1 MKRVPTTR
9 SATVTKLAK
18 MTTTTPRRSARKR
31 KSADSSSEISVGTQF
46 VKRFR
51 DGQDSACYLGLV
63 VERRNDTVTV
73 VYEDNDKETIDVREV
88 LNWRRIDLTSSST
101 GEKVS
106 TMEEVGG
113 ELHKPTV
120 TRNRLRRD
128 GSSSWTTATAATET
142 DTETSPSSGSSSSGS
157 LSSSAGGGSSTAMLQ
172 LTLLSGV
179 VAMTVTDMYL
189 PLLIRAAGFDHWMEG
204 GHASEAWFGVMMA
217 LFLNVS
223 GAFMDGAAAV
233 VEEQASYSHPGAA
246 AVASCLRGGFL
257 SAYTSF
263 TQMAVDAGE
272 GQAVDGPGGWL
283 FTKDW
288 RGAVSFLALS
298 VGLGSVAFV
307 AGRAAA
313 RLALRN
319 RKDKDTKKAAQKKK
333 KEEEDAEAVAR
344 ALLWGRGGCVAVAV
358 ASLALALLSERDL
371 SYDPSAADSTN
382 DALELA
388 VGMPLT
394 ALGVFVGNA
403 LGATAAANGAMSA
416 CICAAKLLFAA
427 GGGSAA
433 AVLGPGASRAALAFF
448 KTAFDKF
455 CGSFCGSGS
464 AFCGTAG
471 DPVTALTAGEGSWAA
486 AFGLSVDATSAL
498 FVAAVA
504 AATVGAASGGS
515 SGFNGLS
522 EGFNDEAVFGIAKA
536 ALVASVA
543 AAGTGYMRFRPAA
556 LAKKDKTD

>member
-1 MKRVPTTR
+1 
-9 SATVTKLAK
+9 
-18 MTTTTPRRSARKR
+18 
-31 KSADSSSEISVGTQF
+31 
-46 VKRFR
+46 
-51 DGQDSACYLGLV
+51 
-63 VERRNDTVTV
+63 
-73 VYEDNDKETIDVREV
+73 
-88 LNWRRIDLTSSST
+88 
-101 GEKVS
+101 
-106 TMEEVGG
+106 
-113 ELHKPTV
+113 
-120 TRNRLRRD
+120 
-128 GSSSWTTATAATET
+128 
-142 DTETSPSSGSSSSGS
+142 
-157 LSSSAGGGSSTAMLQ
+157 
-172 LTLLSGV
+172 
-179 VAMTVTDMYL
+179 
-189 PLLIRAAGFDHWMEG
+189 
-204 GHASEAWFGVMMA
+204 MA

-319 RKDKDTKKAAQKKK
+319 RKDKDTKKAANKAAAQKKK

-455 CGSFCGSGS
+455 CGSS
-464 AFCGTAG
+464 
-471 DPVTALTAGEGSWAA
+471 AA
-486 AFGLSVDATSAL
+486 AVPPSAAQPATPSPPSPPERAPGCRLGLSVDATSAL

-504 AATVGAASGGS
+504 AATVGAASGGRLASRRASTTRPS
-515 SGFNGLS
+515 SASPRPPCRQRRRRGHRLHALPPRRPRE
-522 EGFNDEAVFGIAKA
+522 EG
-536 ALVASVA
+536 
-543 AAGTGYMRFRPAA
+543 
-556 LAKKDKTD
+556 